1 MSQNSSAVRTV
12 AMPCNVFSY
21 AMKPWALEMGGRY
34 QKDHASFSEW
44 ALAAGEEAEV
54 LFSAIDAMLETLA
67 IDLFPSLGTVVLGT
81 ADPMAVSN
89 GFPPDL
95 GVLADPNDAKAPEPK
110 PKALEAPLV
119 GDARPP
125 PDALK
130 GLALPCAEVSPPW
143 RLEKGPLR
151 EESFAD
157 EPFGPG
163 DDVVSDSLPEL
174 RADRKTTVISL
185 CNAHSDRYKAA
196 VWGGGF
202 VARSKV
208 WKVVFGTY
216 FVRRVQRLLLSV
228 AMKTLFKRRVEKS
241 GSVSVD
247 TPKQTCEGQS
257 KRKGEVGRGTFKGG
271 RRRRLQGSDV
281 STMLLVC

>member
-81 ADPMAVSN
+81 AEPMAVSN

-163 DDVVSDSLPEL
+163 DDVVSDSLPE
-174 RADRKTTVISL
+174 
-185 CNAHSDRYKAA
+185 
-196 VWGGGF
+196 
-202 VARSKV
+202 
-208 WKVVFGTY
+208 

-257 KRKGEVGRGTFKGG
+257 KGKGEVGRGTFKGG
-271 RRRRLQGSDV
+271 GRRRLQRSDV